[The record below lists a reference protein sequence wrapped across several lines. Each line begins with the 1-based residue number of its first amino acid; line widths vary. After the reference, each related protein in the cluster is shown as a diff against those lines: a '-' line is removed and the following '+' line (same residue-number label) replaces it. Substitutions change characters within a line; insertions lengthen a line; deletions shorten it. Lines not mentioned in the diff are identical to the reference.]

1 MKRFRLRWA
10 AISALTL
17 LVPASVWATNGMD
30 LEGYGPIALGMG
42 GASLAYDN
50 GTAAVMNNP
59 ATLGLMA
66 AGSTRI
72 DLALGK
78 LGPDVSASVITP
90 QGRIRAGSLA
100 KAFYMPAAGIAQ
112 RRGALT
118 YGLGV
123 FGQGGMGTEF
133 SASSWLADPSQGA
146 NTALSKGMINRSE
159 VSVGRAIAPLAYQV
173 NDQLTVGGSIDFV
186 WAGIDLQ
193 MAMSQSQFVDL
204 ATTQAAGSV
213 GGGMVQA
220 FGMLY
225 EPFGGMGISRLHHA
239 YFDFTNDSDFTGEA
253 SGSGF
258 AAKFGLVYKAAP
270 KLTLGAVYQSE
281 TRLGDLKTD
290 AATVVMGVN
299 IDAGMA
305 MGQAPSGQYID
316 VNIPVRGS
324 IAVKDFEW
332 PATWGAGLAYQAHER
347 VLVVADVRRIQW
359 SGVMQQFE
367 MRFDAAVAPENG
379 GFSGQVL
386 EAVLLQNW
394 EDQTVLALGASCEV
408 SEALRLRAGFN
419 RASNPVPETYLN
431 ALFPA
436 IVEQHLT
443 MGAGYSVG
451 QSSQVDVAISR
462 GFESKSTNPGNGLTV
477 PPVES
482 THGQLNAQIIYS
494 HMF

>member
-1 MKRFRLRWA
+1 MKRFLLRWA

-78 LGPDVSASVITP
+78 LGPDVSASVLTP

-112 RRGALT
+112 RRGSLT

-258 AAKFGLVYKAAP
+258 AAKFGLVYKVLP

-332 PATWGAGLAYQAHER
+332 PATWGGGFGVPSARA
-347 VLVVADVRRIQW
+347 RI
-359 SGVMQQFE
+359 GRGRCAPHPMVGC
-367 MRFDAAVAPENG
+367 DAAV
-379 GFSGQVL
+379 
-386 EAVLLQNW
+386 
-394 EDQTVLALGASCEV
+394 
-408 SEALRLRAGFN
+408 
-419 RASNPVPETYLN
+419 
-431 ALFPA
+431 
-436 IVEQHLT
+436 
-443 MGAGYSVG
+443 
-451 QSSQVDVAISR
+451 
-462 GFESKSTNPGNGLTV
+462 
-477 PPVES
+477 
-482 THGQLNAQIIYS
+482 
-494 HMF
+494 